1 MKLPIPAWLGLVA
14 RWIVAGS
21 FLAASLPKIA
31 QPDAFALAVFRYHLL
46 PDSLVN
52 LAAITLPWI
61 ELTTAVALLVGGSYR
76 RPALCVVLALL
87 VIFSA
92 ALAINLARGLDIA
105 CGCFTVDI
113 AARPAGWRH
122 LLLNA
127 ALFGTG
133 LLAGVQKEPT

>member
-1 MKLPIPAWLGLVA
+1 MKRPPLTWPSLVA
-14 RWIVAGS
+14 RWIVAGA

-46 PDSLVN
+46 PDILVN
-52 LAAITLPWI
+52 FAAITLPWI
-61 ELTTAVALLVGGSYR
+61 ELAAAVALLAGGPYR
-76 RPALCVVLALL
+76 RPALCVMLALL
-87 VIFSA
+87 AVFSA

-113 AARPAGWRH
+113 AARPAGWQH

-133 LLAGVQKEPT
+133 LLAGVQKETA